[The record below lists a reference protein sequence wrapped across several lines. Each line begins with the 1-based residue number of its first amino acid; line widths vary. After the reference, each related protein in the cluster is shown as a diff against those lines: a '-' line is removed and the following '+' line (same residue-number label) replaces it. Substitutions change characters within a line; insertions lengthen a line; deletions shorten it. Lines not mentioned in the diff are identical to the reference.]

1 MLVSSLS
8 SAATDFAVSSAP
20 APSVRA
26 GSAAVVTGAILL
38 IVALVAAMSVDV
50 VKTGFGIKGDEASY
64 VAMALS
70 LAYDHDLSYE
80 RRDLDRFFGLYRA
93 GPGGIFL
100 KRGAQ
105 WHVRLRSSP
114 PYIHVSRGPDPRSDR
129 LYFGKALIYPAVA
142 APFVRLFGLNGL
154 LV

>member
-64 VAMALS
+64 VAMA
-70 LAYDHDLSYE
+70 
-80 RRDLDRFFGLYRA
+80 
-93 GPGGIFL
+93 PTTTT
-100 KRGAQ
+100 
-105 WHVRLRSSP
+105 
-114 PYIHVSRGPDPRSDR
+114 
-129 LYFGKALIYPAVA
+129 
-142 APFVRLFGLNGL
+142 
-154 LV
+154 